1 MLNTEDII
9 VGVWEV
15 MVVGLPLYLSS
26 VRLTLVWGLCPGA
39 TTVDGI

>member
-15 MVVGLPLYLSS
+15 LVVVLGLPLYTFS
-26 VRLTLVWGLCPGA
+26 RCALVE
-39 TTVDGI
+39 I